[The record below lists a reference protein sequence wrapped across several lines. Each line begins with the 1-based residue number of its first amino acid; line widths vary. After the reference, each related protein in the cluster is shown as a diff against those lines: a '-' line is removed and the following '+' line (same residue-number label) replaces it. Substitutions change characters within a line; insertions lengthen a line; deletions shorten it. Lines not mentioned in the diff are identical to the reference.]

1 MASSMSP
8 QSSTSAASA
17 STKKHFTLRKFFS
30 PASDEK
36 TALADVP
43 EIAELPIE
51 NAMPCKKRMTT
62 EDVIKRMAAKGEL
75 TIKGQP
81 IEIKKQEMQELQKEI
96 GRKNGIY
103 GGRPQKAVIRGVLG
117 GASTNARQ
125 KHEKPL
131 KNEIPFEVKHKVCVE
146 MYAARHEQ
154 SSSKFLQTSVPSE
167 LTSSKQCGFPKANG
181 LMGAPSMTAAKADSA

>member
-17 STKKHFTLRKFFS
+17 STKKQFTLRKFFS

-51 NAMPCKKRMTT
+51 NAMPCKKRMAT
-62 EDVIKRMAAKGEL
+62 EDVIRRMAAKGEL

-81 IEIKKQEMQELQKEI
+81 IEIKKQEMHELQKEI
-96 GRKNGIY
+96 GRKHGIY
-103 GGRPQKAVIRGVLG
+103 GGRLRSL
-117 GASTNARQ
+117 
-125 KHEKPL
+125 
-131 KNEIPFEVKHKVCVE
+131 
-146 MYAARHEQ
+146 
-154 SSSKFLQTSVPSE
+154 
-167 LTSSKQCGFPKANG
+167 
-181 LMGAPSMTAAKADSA
+181 